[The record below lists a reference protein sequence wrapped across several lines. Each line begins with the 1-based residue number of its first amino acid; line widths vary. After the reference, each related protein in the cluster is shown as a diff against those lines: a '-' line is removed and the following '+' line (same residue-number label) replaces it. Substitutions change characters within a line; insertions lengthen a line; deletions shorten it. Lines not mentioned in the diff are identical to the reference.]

1 MQSFKKLLESVRS
14 TNPGLISEEAAN
26 QMLTDYE
33 NGINQIKSDAL
44 AEGQALGFKEG
55 YDEGKRIAQD
65 EAKKALD
72 ELTEQLDTEA
82 TEKVKSVI
90 EMLNE
95 QHAEKLQ
102 AVYDMLKEQTV
113 PKAEYE
119 ALDAD
124 CADKLKEVYECTMN
138 KCETEKEEALA
149 KAEEEAK
156 IKMES
161 RESFHN
167 KKLKAVKLL
176 MEDKISK
183 VEKLLTEEKER
194 KLDILSEQVEKYLN
208 YALAEKI
215 PAKQIISE
223 QKFVAAT
230 KTIDKITS
238 LLKLNAVIQESKDGI
253 FNDYESEIKKQ
264 KDETN
269 KLLVENADL
278 KSQLNKQEAILLLEE
293 KLTKCVPAESAFLRT
308 YFKNADSKKIIE
320 EQIEDARAVF
330 KRLHAEK
337 RANLVSEQAKKT
349 AVKPTTLVVENK
361 AVKKEPVKEAVAPK
375 PVITESVETQQSFNA
390 VYVSML
396 SNKQ

>member
-14 TNPGLISEEAAN
+14 TNPGLISEEAAD

-72 ELTEQLDTEA
+72 ELTEKLDQEA
-82 TEKVKSVI
+82 TEKVKSII

-102 AVYDMLKEQTV
+102 SVYDMLKEQTV
-113 PKAEYE
+113 PRAEYDQ
-119 ALDAD
+119 LDAD
-124 CADKLKEVYECTMN
+124 CASKLKEVYECTL
-138 KCETEKEEALA
+138 KKAADDKAAALEEAA
-149 KAEEEAK
+149 EKANV
-156 IKMES
+156 KMEA
-161 RESFHN
+161 REGFHS

-176 MEDKISK
+176 LEEK
-183 VEKLLTEEKER
+183 VVTAEKALQEEKER

-215 PAKQIISE
+215 PTKQIISE
-223 QKFVAAT
+223 QKYAAAN
-230 KTIDKITS
+230 KTIEKIS
-238 LLKLNAVIQESKDGI
+238 SILKLNHILQESKDGI
-253 FNDYESEIKKQ
+253 FNDYEAEIQKQ
-264 KDETN
+264 KDQSN

-278 KSQLNKQEAILLLEE
+278 KSKLNKQEARIMLEE
-293 KLTKCVPAESAFLRT
+293 KIAKCVPSEAAFLRT

-320 EQIEDARAVF
+320 EQIDDARAVF

-337 RANLVSEQAKKT
+337 RANLVKEQEKQAV
-349 AVKPTTLVVENK
+349 VKPTAVVVENK
-361 AVKKEPVKEAVAPK
+361 ETAKKEEPVVETPQVVA
-375 PVITESVETQQSFNA
+375 ESVETANNFNS
-390 VYVSML
+390 VYVSLL
-396 SNKQ
+396 SNK

>member
-72 ELTEQLDTEA
+72 ELTEKLDLEA

-102 AVYDMLKEQTV
+102 EVYDTLKETTV
-113 PKAEYE
+113 PKSEFD
-119 ALDAD
+119 ALDAE
-124 CADKLKEVYECTMN
+124 CANKLKEVYECTMN
-138 KCETEKEEALA
+138 KCEAEKEDALA
-149 KAEEEAK
+149 KAEEESK

-161 RESFHN
+161 REQFHA

-176 MEDKISK
+176 FEDKLSK
-183 VEKLLTEEKER
+183 AENLLAEEKER

-215 PAKQIISE
+215 PAKQLISE
-223 QKFVAAT
+223 QKFAAAQ
-230 KTIDKITS
+230 KTIEKITS
-238 LLKLNAVIQESKDGI
+238 VLKINNILQESKDGI
-253 FNDYESEIKKQ
+253 FSDYENEIEKQ
-264 KDETN
+264 KEVSN

-278 KSQLNKQEAILLLEE
+278 KHQLYKQEAKLLLEE
-293 KLTKCVPAESAFLRT
+293 KLTKCVPAEAAFLRT
-308 YFKNADSKKIIE
+308 YFKNAESKQIIE
-320 EQIEDARAVF
+320 EQIEDARAVY

-337 RANLVSEQAKKT
+337 RANLVSEQAKKAAAKPT
-349 AVKPTTLVVENK
+349 AVVVENK
-361 AVKKEPVKEAVAPK
+361 ETVKEEPAKVETPK
-375 PVITESVETQQSFNA
+375 VITEEAETNPSFNQ

-396 SNKQ
+396 SNKK